1 MEIKAVKLEKK
12 NPTDLSVGDYL
23 IIAGVVLL
31 CVGAGWAGFAVL
43 S

>member
-12 NPTDLSVGDYL
+12 NPTELSVGDYI
-23 IIAGVVLL
+23 IIAGLL
-31 CVGAGWAGFAVL
+31 LMIAGGVYPAVALL